1 MTARSRHRHPD
12 QQDRLHT
19 PDPHTPRARPLHS
32 SPTARRL
39 RARIPRPRQT
49 PQDDFDTPNEALTV
63 PSAPYAVEHV
73 QNAYRPPPPRWPGH
87 LPRHKQPRHYR
98 APDWP
103 TRPTARIV
111 PSDWPERDPDDTVAL
126 PSASTPAEPGER
138 DTADRPHSPG
148 GVGEE
153 NHPWLDPDD
162 EQALKERRPPSGY
175 QEYDPV
181 RPRPWAERLTNMWG
195 PGATLSRRAVVALF
209 VVGAVAVSVALFV
222 LRDRPETVRAP
233 EMVPQS
239 APADGSEESSG
250 AGNAEN
256 GAPEVEA
263 AQADPE
269 EDLVVHVGGEVEEAG
284 LYTLPPGSRV
294 SDAVEAAGGALPEAD
309 LDLLNLARPLV
320 DGEQILVGLPQPEGG
335 PGPSGEEST
344 VSLNQADQA
353 ELETLP
359 GIGEK
364 KATAILAHREALG
377 GSFTSVEDLLDVK
390 GIGPSTFEELEP
402 LVTL

>member
-1 MTARSRHRHPD
+1 M
-12 QQDRLHT
+12 
-19 PDPHTPRARPLHS
+19 
-32 SPTARRL
+32 
-39 RARIPRPRQT
+39 
-49 PQDDFDTPNEALTV
+49 V

-73 QNAYRPPPPRWPGH
+73 QNAYRPPPPRRPEH
-87 LPRHKQPRHYR
+87 LPRHKQPRHWR
-98 APDWP
+98 APDRP
-103 TRPTARIV
+103 TRSTARII
-111 PSDWPERDPDDTVAL
+111 PSDWPERDSDDTVVL
-126 PSASTPAEPGER
+126 PSASTPADPADPGEH

-148 GVGEE
+148 RSGEK
-153 NHPWLDPDD
+153 NHPWLDLDD

-175 QEYDPV
+175 QEYDPD
-181 RPRPWAERLTNMWG
+181 RPRPWTERLTNMWG

-239 APADGSEESSG
+239 APADGSEESSS

-256 GAPEVEA
+256 DASEIEA
-263 AQADPE
+263 AKADPE

-344 VSLNQADQA
+344 VSLNQADQT